1 MIIDDVTKK
10 SKFRG
15 FLVVT
20 VVPWSDI
27 VVTCLQQ
34 GQASIA
40 TSLCIFFT
48 THTLFLSSFCMSSYF
63 AQ

>member
-1 MIIDDVTKK
+1 MLPK
-10 SKFRG
+10 SQKFG
-15 FLVVT
+15 VFSGHSSPMV
-20 VVPWSDI
+20 DI